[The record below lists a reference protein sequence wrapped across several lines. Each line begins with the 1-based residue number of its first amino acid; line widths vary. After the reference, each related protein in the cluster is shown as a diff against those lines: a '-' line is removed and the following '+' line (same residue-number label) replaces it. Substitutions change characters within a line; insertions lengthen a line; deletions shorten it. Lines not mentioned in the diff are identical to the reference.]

1 VRNNA
6 PIFNHV
12 IPAVISLKFTL
23 VANCRR
29 LISFAAVGPD
39 HNLNIGQLRG
49 EQRNRMMTLPVFEFL
64 RRILQ
69 HMLPPRLQ
77 KIRYYDF
84 LSSRS
89 NIDLDDL
96 RAVILESLRD
106 AEPDLELED
115 CRVPPLSQKGT
126 SHHRETSWPAK
137 VPRVETDQNR
147 ARSPS
152 TPTETPSCRVRFC
165 RNFPMCKS
173 TQPSRSSTQ
182 AHLTNSPQIKKA
194 RAQHSGFLNTGFRS
208 VL

>member
-84 LSSRS
+84 LSRRS

-137 VPRVETDQNR
+137 VPRVKTELVPLPRRQKLHRAASGSAATFRCANR
-147 ARSPS
+147 
-152 TPTETPSCRVRFC
+152 
-165 RNFPMCKS
+165 RN
-173 TQPSRSSTQ
+173 RHEA
-182 AHLTNSPQIKKA
+182 AHRHT
-194 RAQHSGFLNTGFRS
+194 
-208 VL
+208 

>member
-1 VRNNA
+1 M
-6 PIFNHV
+6 
-12 IPAVISLKFTL
+12 T
-23 VANCRR
+23 
-29 LISFAAVGPD
+29 GPD

-49 EQRNRMMTLPVFEFL
+49 EQRYRMLLPVFEFL

-69 HMLPPRLQ
+69 HVLPPRLQ
-77 KIRYYDF
+77 KIRHYDF
-84 LSSRS
+84 LSRRS

-96 RAVILESLRD
+96 RAAILESLRD
-106 AEPDLELED
+106 PEPDLELED
-115 CRVPPLSQKGT
+115 CRVPPFSQKGT

-173 TQPSRSSTQ
+173 TQPSRVSVQ
-182 AHLTNSPQIKKA
+182 KRMAGSPQIKKPE
-194 RAQHSGFLNTGFRS
+194 HNTQAS
-208 VL
+208 